1 MGMISLVGK
10 ASEIT
15 VYDVS
20 GLCKKSVYTDK
31 SFLIPYSYRE
41 NSANPV

>member
-10 ASEIT
+10 ALEIT
-15 VYDVS
+15 VHDVS
-20 GLCKKSVYTDK
+20 GLCKKFVYTDK

>member
-1 MGMISLVGK
+1 MGMISLVVK

-15 VYDVS
+15 VHDVS
-20 GLCKKSVYTDK
+20 GLCKKFVYTDK